1 MLFCYRGKSN
11 FPPDSLRPGEIVTDD
26 SGRRWA
32 YTGESQDDSR
42 DGAVFVAH
50 VDRPQP
56 LPACS
61 PIATPVSEIAYKGE
75 LECRQTIYQYRDDL
89 RTIRYDYPGDRKK
102 DFQPQFF
109 FNGRWN
115 AGSGSEIWP
124 FYGSLASE
132 GDAIIE
138 VEGEKCVD
146 ILRSVG
152 IAAITHPGHQRS
164 EPSCRARYAGLLS
177 VGVKKVFYISDND
190 PSGRKKAAAFL
201 AAAQL
206 AQIDFKVIPAE
217 SICEVPDGGSVD
229 DMPMQQLGSLIAAAI
244 RSAALTKPASISK
257 ISYASIKKALNEF
270 WDSAPAT
277 FADVETGIADIA
289 AEHKASPFDCKRI
302 WDSIQEDRKASSE
315 ALSCK
320 SAIMR
325 RQELEARRKTIKL
338 EDYLP
343 ESICPAIREL
353 TGNLA
358 CDDLMAV
365 SVVLTTAAGCFR
377 AGHRIDVGDGMFVK
391 EPVLWLLVAGP
402 SGSGKSPIMRHL
414 CRDRLKSVMA
424 HYSQVSVTISQ
435 EWEMRYANIPKAKRP
450 DKPRGLATCIG
461 DFTTEELVRI
471 LGDNHEHGLPTF
483 VYSEEIKAIL
493 GNFDE
498 YKTGGKGKGKE
509 TFLTLFD
516 GNVEASHRVGRQSK
530 PIVGKVQNALLG
542 AVQPGVFR
550 KMIEGGDDAGL
561 FARCLVVPVQDR
573 YIEPKFFR
581 TPEEIIAVNM
591 AERCLDAFYLRCL
604 GVSPTALR
612 LDFDAVE
619 LFNVLWRDNYE
630 KAQAVALES
639 QRAIL
644 GKRLGYILQAALAM
658 HLCKVAAGEISEDQL
673 FLSKQTLARAVVLV
687 DILQNYAIV
696 EQQESQ
702 MQRHGAFDLNR
713 KIHLHAKASNGIT
726 AYEFLTRY
734 VPLKDR
740 KFMTTQHVAAAMDQ
754 LVEMKLGEFQVKGN
768 GRQTKIFVAT
778 GKYPD

>member
-1 MLFCYRGKSN
+1 
-11 FPPDSLRPGEIVTDD
+11 
-26 SGRRWA
+26 
-32 YTGESQDDSR
+32 
-42 DGAVFVAH
+42 
-50 VDRPQP
+50 
-56 LPACS
+56 
-61 PIATPVSEIAYKGE
+61 
-75 LECRQTIYQYRDDL
+75 
-89 RTIRYDYPGDRKK
+89 
-102 DFQPQFF
+102 
-109 FNGRWN
+109 
-115 AGSGSEIWP
+115 
-124 FYGSLASE
+124 
-132 GDAIIE
+132 
-138 VEGEKCVD
+138 
-146 ILRSVG
+146 
-152 IAAITHPGHQRS
+152 
-164 EPSCRARYAGLLS
+164 
-177 VGVKKVFYISDND
+177 
-190 PSGRKKAAAFL
+190 
-201 AAAQL
+201 
-206 AQIDFKVIPAE
+206 
-217 SICEVPDGGSVD
+217 VPDGGSVD
-229 DMPMQQLGSLIAAAI
+229 DMPIQQLGSLIAAAI
-244 RSAALTKPASISK
+244 RSAALAKPAFINK
-257 ISYASIKKALNEF
+257 VSYASIKKALNEF
-270 WDSAPAT
+270 CDSGPAT

-325 RQELEARRKTIKL
+325 RQELEARRKTIRL

-343 ESICPAIREL
+343 EGICPAIREL

-365 SVVLTTAAGCFR
+365 SVVLTTAAGSFR

-414 CRDRLKSVMA
+414 CRDRLGSVMA
-424 HYSQVSVTISQ
+424 HYSQISIAISQ
-435 EWEMRYANIPKAKRP
+435 EWEMRYANVPKAKRP
-450 DKPRGLATCIG
+450 DKPRNLATCIG

-471 LGDNHEHGLPTF
+471 LGDNHEHGLATF
-483 VYSEEIKAIL
+483 VYSEEIKSIL

-498 YKTGGKGKGKE
+498 YKSGGKGKGKE

-530 PIVGKVQNALLG
+530 TIVGKVQNALLG

-550 KMIEGGDDAGL
+550 RMIEGGDDAGL

-573 YIEPKFFR
+573 YIEPKFLR
-581 TPEEIIAVNM
+581 SPEEIIAVNM
-591 AERCLDAFYLRCL
+591 AEKGLDQ
-604 GVSPTALR
+604 LR
-612 LDFDAVE
+612 LDPDAVE
-619 LFNVLWRDNYE
+619 LFNVLWKDNYE
-630 KAQAVALES
+630 KVQAVALES

-658 HLCKVAAGEISEDQL
+658 HLCKVAAGEISEEQL

-713 KIHLHAKASNGIT
+713 KIHLHSRASNGIT

-740 KFMTTQHVAAAMDQ
+740 KFMTTQHVAAAMEQ